1 MSEITD
7 PIPFRLL
14 IDEAVKWS
22 RSHFRALWLPVAIPM
37 AVANGLLPIIQAL
50 WLNTSLYSGV
60 PDPAQMAVGMAAVLV
75 ASLAVALVWGLGYG
89 ALMVGALDALSG
101 RPVSMSRAWATMVR
115 PRVFGTCLLAAL
127 SVTVGCMLCALPG
140 VFLALLFSLI
150 LPAMVV
156 EGRFGIDAFA
166 RSAQLA
172 RFNPR
177 GGIGASPLLKIFL
190 IFFLG
195 YLLSAA
201 VGFMV
206 QMPFVAVQQVMIF
219 RSAAEGNT
227 DLSHVMSTAT
237 WLQVPG
243 NMLNALV
250 TTAVQIYMAFALGLF
265 YFDLRR
271 RQEGG
276 DLAAAIQEM
285 RGPEAASPPPPAVE

>member
-22 RSHFRALWLPVAIPM
+22 RRHFRPMWLAVAIPM
-37 AVANGLLPIIQAL
+37 AIANGLLPIIQAV
-50 WLNTSLYSGV
+50 WLNTSLYGGA
-60 PDPAQMAVGMAAVLV
+60 PDPAQMAVGMGAVVV
-75 ASLAVALVWGLGYG
+75 ASLVIGLVWGLGYG
-89 ALMVGALDALSG
+89 ALMVGALDALLG
-101 RPVSMSRAWATMVR
+101 QPVSMSRAWATMVQ
-115 PRVFGTCLLAAL
+115 PRVFGTLLLAGLCVA
-127 SVTVGCMLCALPG
+127 VGCALCCLPG
-140 VFLALLFSLI
+140 LFLVLLFSLA
-150 LPAMVV
+150 LSAMVV
-156 EGRFGIDAFA
+156 EGRYGIDAFA

-177 GGIGASPLLKIFL
+177 GGFGASPLLKIFL

-206 QMPFVAVQQVMIF
+206 QMPFVAIQQVMIF

-227 DLSHVMSTAT
+227 DISQVMATAT

-243 NMLNALV
+243 NMLNAMV

-285 RGPEAASPPPPAVE
+285 RGPEPTVPPPAAE